1 MTDQEFSC
9 VNAACRSLGEHHPL
23 CQYKP
28 APTEVAQGE
37 AVAWLCTHFDG
48 RRRVELP
55 GLLYDQDAGWGASR
69 VPLYT
74 APPSPDLQVAQGEAV
89 HQWEFADAWMDTDE
103 AGAASARC
111 EGYKT
116 RIVYTAPQH
125 DAELMELLQRL
136 RSMYRRGDLD
146 VWTCVDAKLASLRP

>member
-28 APTEVAQGE
+28 APAKVAQGE
-37 AVAWLCTHFDG
+37 AI
-48 RRRVELP
+48 
-55 GLLYDQDAGWGASR
+55 
-69 VPLYT
+69 
-74 APPSPDLQVAQGEAV
+74 

-103 AGAASARC
+103 SGAASARC

-116 RIVYTAPQH
+116 RIVYTAPPSP
-125 DAELMELLQRL
+125 DAELVTLLVDAK
-136 RSMYRRGDLD
+136 SALD
-146 VWTCVDAKLASLRP
+146 PFDDKLLEARIDAKLASL